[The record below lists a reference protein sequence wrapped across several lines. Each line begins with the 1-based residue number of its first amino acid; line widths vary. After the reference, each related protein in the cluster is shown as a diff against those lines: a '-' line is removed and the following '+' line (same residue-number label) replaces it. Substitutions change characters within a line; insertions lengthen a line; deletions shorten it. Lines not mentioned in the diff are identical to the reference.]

1 MHEGNPSCMYSF
13 EHGTA
18 SPDYHPAGPEDVTNP
33 SLPAR
38 VTVSR
43 TDERDVQQRQ
53 IYARVDDTAQR
64 TLMFG
69 ESFTLDLEP
78 GPHILKVNNT
88 LYWKTVRFAVEPGE
102 QIEFALI
109 NVSSKLSFGFLAMLG
124 AGPLRLVIERRS
136 LQKDR

>member
-1 MHEGNPSCMYSF
+1 MKS
-13 EHGTA
+13 
-18 SPDYHPAGPEDVTNP
+18 
-33 SLPAR
+33 R

-78 GPHILKVNNT
+78 GSHTLKVNNT

-102 QIEFALI
+102 HVEFAVI
-109 NVSSKLSFGFLAMLG
+109 NISSKLSFGFLAMLG
-124 AGPLRLVIERRS
+124 AGPLRLVIERRGSPPTS
-136 LQKDR
+136 LRS